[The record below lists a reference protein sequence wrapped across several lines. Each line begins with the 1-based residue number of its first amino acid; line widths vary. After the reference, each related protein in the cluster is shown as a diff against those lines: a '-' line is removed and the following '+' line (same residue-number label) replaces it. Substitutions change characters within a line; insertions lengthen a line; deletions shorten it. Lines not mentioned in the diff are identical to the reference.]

1 MEIEILDFDDLGS
14 GLGKINEKVCFVKNG
29 LPKEIL
35 KVKIVKENKNY
46 SNCEIENIILK
57 NKNRIN
63 PICPF
68 YQECG
73 GCNFLHATKSLE
85 NKFKIKKGEK
95 FLGKIEKFYETR
107 EFNYRNKVIF
117 HVKNGDIGFFKEKTN
132 ELVSINYCYLLND
145 KINEVLKLFLK
156 NKDLNFNGNIL
167 IRVNNL
173 EDSLVAITG
182 SYKYIDLIKT
192 SNLITNLIYNDKVI
206 KGNSYFYEVVSNYKF
221 KVSYKSFFQV
231 NLDGLISIK
240 IILESFLQDKNIR
253 NALDL
258 YSGTSVLG
266 IIISKYVKNVISVE
280 ENKSS
285 TDDALIN
292 KELNKINNLQVIN
305 GRVEDYIDTF
315 KDIDLIILDPA
326 RRGLDLKTISYLK
339 KIKSKYLIYIACKMD
354 SLRRDTKY
362 LKDDYEVLENYLVDM
377 FPRTNEVESVSILKS
392 LGVIVKEHKFT
403 SFRFDEARN
412 MALSMTPDDALCV
425 STDLDEVFLPGWR
438 KLLEDNYFHLITS

>member
-231 NLDGLISIK
+231 NLDGIISIK

-339 KIKSKYLIYIACKMD
+339 KIKSKYL
-354 SLRRDTKY
+354 
-362 LKDDYEVLENYLVDM
+362 KDDYEVLENYLVDM
-377 FPRTNEVESVSILKS
+377 FPRTNEVESVSILK
-392 LGVIVKEHKFT
+392 LK
-403 SFRFDEARN
+403 
-412 MALSMTPDDALCV
+412 
-425 STDLDEVFLPGWR
+425 
-438 KLLEDNYFHLITS
+438 

>member
-182 SYKYIDLIKT
+182 NYKYIDLIKT

-377 FPRTNEVESVSILKS
+377 FPRTNEVESVSILK
-392 LGVIVKEHKFT
+392 LK
-403 SFRFDEARN
+403 
-412 MALSMTPDDALCV
+412 
-425 STDLDEVFLPGWR
+425 
-438 KLLEDNYFHLITS
+438 

>member
-14 GLGKINEKVCFVKNG
+14 GLGKIDEKVCFVKNG
-29 LPKEIL
+29 LPKEVL
-35 KVKIVKENKNY
+35 KVEIVKENKNY
-46 SNCEIENIILK
+46 SNAKIKDIILK
-57 NKNRIN
+57 SKDRIN

-85 NKFKIKKGEK
+85 NKFKLKKGEK

-182 SYKYIDLIKT
+182 NYKYIDLIKT
-192 SNLITNLIYNDKVI
+192 SNLITNLIYNDKVL
-206 KGNSYFYEVVSNYKF
+206 KGNSYFYEVISNYKF

-231 NLDGLISIK
+231 NLAGLISIK
-240 IILESFLQDKNIR
+240 MILENFLQDKNIR

-292 KELNKINNLQVIN
+292 KDLNKINNLQVIN

-377 FPRTNEVESVSILKS
+377 FPRTNEVESVCVLK
-392 LGVIVKEHKFT
+392 LK
-403 SFRFDEARN
+403 
-412 MALSMTPDDALCV
+412 
-425 STDLDEVFLPGWR
+425 
-438 KLLEDNYFHLITS
+438 

>member
-57 NKNRIN
+57 NKDRIN

-85 NKFKIKKGEK
+85 NEFKLKKGEK
-95 FLGKIEKFYETR
+95 FLGKIKKFYETR

-182 SYKYIDLIKT
+182 SYKYIDLIKN
-192 SNLITNLIYNDKVI
+192 SNLINNLIYNDKVI
-206 KGNSYFYEVVSNYKF
+206 KDNSYFYEVVSNYKF

-253 NALDL
+253 NTLDL

-315 KDIDLIILDPA
+315 KNIDLIILDPA

-377 FPRTNEVESVSILKS
+377 FPRTNEVESVSILK
-392 LGVIVKEHKFT
+392 LK
-403 SFRFDEARN
+403 
-412 MALSMTPDDALCV
+412 
-425 STDLDEVFLPGWR
+425 
-438 KLLEDNYFHLITS
+438 

>member
-1 MEIEILDFDDLGS
+1 MKIEILDFDDLGS

-57 NKNRIN
+57 NKDRIN

-85 NKFKIKKGEK
+85 NEFKLKKGEK

-145 KINEVLKLFLK
+145 KINEVLKLFLE

-173 EDSLVAITG
+173 EESLVAITG
-182 SYKYIDLIKT
+182 NYKYIDLIKT

-266 IIISKYVKNVISVE
+266 IIISKYVKNIISVE

-377 FPRTNEVESVSILKS
+377 FPRTNEVESVSILK
-392 LGVIVKEHKFT
+392 LK
-403 SFRFDEARN
+403 
-412 MALSMTPDDALCV
+412 
-425 STDLDEVFLPGWR
+425 
-438 KLLEDNYFHLITS
+438 

>member
-1 MEIEILDFDDLGS
+1 MKIEILDFDDLGS

-182 SYKYIDLIKT
+182 NYKYIDLIKT

-354 SLRRDTKY
+354 SLKRDTKY

-377 FPRTNEVESVSILKS
+377 FPRTNEVESVSILK
-392 LGVIVKEHKFT
+392 LK
-403 SFRFDEARN
+403 
-412 MALSMTPDDALCV
+412 
-425 STDLDEVFLPGWR
+425 
-438 KLLEDNYFHLITS
+438 

>member
-182 SYKYIDLIKT
+182 NYKYIDLIKT

-206 KGNSYFYEVVSNYKF
+206 KGNSYFYEGIPDFKF

-280 ENKSS
+280 KNKSI

-377 FPRTNEVESVSILKS
+377 FPRTNEVESVSILK
-392 LGVIVKEHKFT
+392 LK
-403 SFRFDEARN
+403 
-412 MALSMTPDDALCV
+412 
-425 STDLDEVFLPGWR
+425 
-438 KLLEDNYFHLITS
+438 

>member
-1 MEIEILDFDDLGS
+1 MRLTSHLEESEVNVETCLLDVLMEIEILDFDDLGS

-145 KINEVLKLFLK
+145 KINEVLKLFLE

-182 SYKYIDLIKT
+182 NYKYIDLIKT

-326 RRGLDLKTISYLK
+326 RRGLALKTISYLK

-377 FPRTNEVESVSILKS
+377 FPRTNEVESVSILK
-392 LGVIVKEHKFT
+392 LK
-403 SFRFDEARN
+403 
-412 MALSMTPDDALCV
+412 
-425 STDLDEVFLPGWR
+425 
-438 KLLEDNYFHLITS
+438 

>member
-14 GLGKINEKVCFVKNG
+14 GIGKINEKVCFVKNG

-57 NKNRIN
+57 NKDRIN

-85 NKFKIKKGEK
+85 NEFKLKKGEK
-95 FLGKIEKFYETR
+95 FLGKIEKFYETK
-107 EFNYRNKVIF
+107 EFNYRNTVIF

-145 KINEVLKLFLK
+145 KINEVLKLFLE

-182 SYKYIDLIKT
+182 NYKYIDLIKT

-377 FPRTNEVESVSILKS
+377 FPRTNEVESVSILK
-392 LGVIVKEHKFT
+392 LK
-403 SFRFDEARN
+403 
-412 MALSMTPDDALCV
+412 
-425 STDLDEVFLPGWR
+425 
-438 KLLEDNYFHLITS
+438 

>member
-14 GLGKINEKVCFVKNG
+14 GLGKINDKVCFVKNG
-29 LPKEIL
+29 LPKEVL
-35 KVKIVKENKNY
+35 KVEIVKENKNY
-46 SNCEIENIILK
+46 SNAKIKDIILK
-57 NKNRIN
+57 SKDRIN

-85 NKFKIKKGEK
+85 NKFKLKKGEK

-182 SYKYIDLIKT
+182 NYKYIDLIKT
-192 SNLITNLIYNDKVI
+192 NNLITNLIYNDKI
-206 KGNSYFYEVVSNYKF
+206 LKGNSYFYEVISDYKF

-231 NLDGLISIK
+231 NLAGLTSIK
-240 IILESFLQDKNIR
+240 MILENFLQDKNIR

-292 KELNKINNLQVIN
+292 KDLNKINNLQVIN

-377 FPRTNEVESVSILKS
+377 FPKTNEVESVSILHQKS
-392 LGVIVKEHKFT
+392 LEK
-403 SFRFDEARN
+403 
-412 MALSMTPDDALCV
+412 
-425 STDLDEVFLPGWR
+425 
-438 KLLEDNYFHLITS
+438 

>member
-1 MEIEILDFDDLGS
+1 MKIEILDFDDLGS

-57 NKNRIN
+57 NKDRIN

-85 NKFKIKKGEK
+85 NEFKLKKGEK

-145 KINEVLKLFLK
+145 KINEVLKLFLE

-182 SYKYIDLIKT
+182 SYKYIDLIKN
-192 SNLITNLIYNDKVI
+192 SNLINNLIYNDKVI

-292 KELNKINNLQVIN
+292 KDLNKINNLQVIN

-315 KDIDLIILDPA
+315 KNIDLIILDPA

-377 FPRTNEVESVSILKS
+377 FPRTNEVESVSILK
-392 LGVIVKEHKFT
+392 LK
-403 SFRFDEARN
+403 
-412 MALSMTPDDALCV
+412 
-425 STDLDEVFLPGWR
+425 
-438 KLLEDNYFHLITS
+438 